1 MREHGPPPPD
11 RRVGCTGP
19 GAPGC
24 PGRACGH
31 KGDLEGVSFAC
42 KATKERRV
50 SAMVLGGREV
60 ESKGLSKP
68 LVQEE
73 LCQELRGVERSNSGS
88 LRFKV
93 LLGLCN
99 HWPFLGGGCRSSP
112 SGRIVCGLS
121 RLRVCGPN

>member
-1 MREHGPPPPD
+1 MLKHGPPPPD

-31 KGDLEGVSFAC
+31 KGDSEGVSFAC

-50 SAMVLGGREV
+50 SAMVFGGREV

-68 LVQEE
+68 WCKRSFARNSAEWKV
-73 LCQELRGVERSNSGS
+73 ELRE
-88 LRFKV
+88 
-93 LLGLCN
+93 
-99 HWPFLGGGCRSSP
+99 PA
-112 SGRIVCGLS
+112 I
-121 RLRVCGPN
+121 